1 MADKCKL
8 SAAALAESEGR
19 SYVLKLYGY
28 TSAKR
33 LLKCGE
39 CVTSPPFTAGG
50 HNWVVR
56 FYPNG
61 DLAEGGDYYTV
72 VHLVLDSDSMNVKV
86 KIRSFILVNDLQP
99 FNLNIYDHI
108 FPLKGSSVRGLFDRA
123 AVEMYVI
130 DDCINVVFDI
140 TFIKNTLGEKTMG
153 HQFVVVPPSNLHR
166 HFADLLESMD
176 GADVTFHVG
185 GQKFMAHSS
194 VLIARSSVF
203 KAELLGAMKE
213 KFGSP
218 IEIHEMEAVVF
229 KSLLYFIYT
238 DSLPALEI
246 DSNPSEA
253 RLDVTTAG
261 HLLVAADRY
270 NVERLKLICEHKLC
284 NHIDANMVAT
294 SLTLAEQHS
303 CRGLKEACLQF
314 LASPTNLEA
323 MMASD
328 GYEHLKSSCP
338 SVLKELVARLLP
350 DTMKAARDIIKTI

>member
-1 MADKCKL
+1 MADQCKL
-8 SAAALAESEGR
+8 SAAAVAESEGR

-28 TSAKR
+28 SSAKR

-39 CVTSPPFTAGG
+39 CVTSPPFGAGG

-56 FYPNG
+56 FYPKG
-61 DLAEGGDYYTV
+61 DLAEDGDYYMV

-86 KIRSFILVNDLQP
+86 KIRSFIVVNDLEP

-108 FPLKGSSVRGLFDRA
+108 FPLKGSSILGLFERA

-130 DDCINVVFDI
+130 DDCFNVVFDI
-140 TFIKNTLGEKTMG
+140 TVIKNTLVEKTMG

-166 HFADLLESMD
+166 HISDLLESMD

-194 VLIARSSVF
+194 
-203 KAELLGAMKE
+203 AELLGSMKE
-213 KFGSP
+213 KVGSP

-238 DSLPALEI
+238 DSLPTLEMT
-246 DSNPSEA
+246 SNQ
-253 RLDVTTAG
+253 T
-261 HLLVAADRY
+261 DRY

-284 NHIDANMVAT
+284 NHIDVNMVAT
-294 SLTLAEQHS
+294 SLALAEQHS
-303 CRGLKEACLQF
+303 CSGLKEACLQF

-328 GYEHLKSSCP
+328 GYQHLKTSCP

-350 DTMKAARDIIKTI
+350 DTMKAAKDIIMTI